1 MKRAKQEQTGKRGDG
16 YPIPRVYQR
25 QARGKKSARLL
36 IKCGDCDQKFEIHY
50 GPGSEDLEIAGVLAS
65 VENWRKILLPLLKPF
80 RKNDYGVTAQELDR
94 FVKRADR
101 QISRERRAKKIKRYS
116 GHLETDLTD

>member
-1 MKRAKQEQTGKRGDG
+1 MKRAKQERARKRGNG
-16 YPIPRVYQR
+16 YSVPRVYR
-25 QARGKKSARLL
+25 RKARGKKSARLL

-50 GPGSEDLEIAGVLAS
+50 GPGDEDLEIAGVLAS
-65 VENWRKILLPLLKPF
+65 VENWKKILLPLLKPF

-101 QISRERRAKKIKRYS
+101 QITRGRRAKEIKRYS
-116 GHLETDLTD
+116 GNFETDVTD